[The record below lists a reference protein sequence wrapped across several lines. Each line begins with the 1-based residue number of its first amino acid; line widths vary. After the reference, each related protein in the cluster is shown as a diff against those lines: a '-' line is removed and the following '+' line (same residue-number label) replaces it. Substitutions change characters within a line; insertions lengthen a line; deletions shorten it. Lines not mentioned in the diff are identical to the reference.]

1 MKVSRSWIRRGRHPA
16 AAAKTYSWISTDEDG
31 YSEPGPS
38 SSASDPNGGRRSTA
52 DVAAAGEMTPSSAL
66 DLSLSCL

>member
-1 MKVSRSWIRRGRHPA
+1 MKRLTRRGRHPA
-16 AAAKTYSWISTDEDG
+16 AAAEAYSLDLSTDEDG